1 MKNTPGEKQKRFDTH
16 HAVVIGGS
24 MAGLL
29 AARVLSEHF
38 ERVTIIERDLLID
51 DVQPRKGV
59 PQGRHVHTLLAGG
72 AAILGEY
79 FPDLFAALAKDGA
92 APVITSEVRRY
103 QFGVRVAPVPSPARS
118 LWQSRPFLERHVRT
132 ALLERPNVRILDG
145 CSVTRLMV
153 NDERITGVVLRHR
166 SGQQRED
173 ELAADLVVDA
183 SGRGS
188 RAPQW
193 LASLG
198 YGQVEETCVKIDVGY
213 ASRIY
218 RCPDQLPS
226 DWKVLV
232 ILGTPPDNKR
242 VGVIFP
248 MEGGHWMVT
257 LGGWLRDYP
266 PDDDAGFLEYARSL
280 IQSDLYEA
288 IKEAE
293 PITGI
298 VTYKYSANQWRR
310 YERQPRLPEGFIVM
324 GDAVCAFSPVF
335 GQGMSVAAIEARTLD
350 TCLREQQG
358 STRNA
363 RPAGFPQR
371 FQKSLAS
378 EIKSAWVLSTGYD
391 LRYPGTEG
399 HRSLGLRLFN
409 WYLDRVISL
418 TAFHPSAAAT
428 FFQVWFLL
436 KPLSSLFDPHIV
448 WAVLSR
454 GLLPRWH
461 KSAGP
466 RVQGVASS
474 PVPMSPL
481 DGEIREKERA

>member
-1 MKNTPGEKQKRFDTH
+1 MKNTPGEKQKSFDTH

-38 ERVTIIERDLLID
+38 ERVTIIERNQLLD

-79 FPDLFAALAKDGA
+79 FPDLFAALARDGA
-92 APVITSEVRRY
+92 ASVIPSEVRRY

-118 LWQSRPFLERHVRT
+118 LWQSRPFLEWHVRT

-153 NDERITGVVLRHR
+153 HDERITSVVLRHC
-166 SGQQRED
+166 SGHQRED

-188 RAPQW
+188 HASQW
-193 LASLG
+193 LVSLG
-198 YGQVEETCVKIDVGY
+198 YGQVEETCVTIDVGY
-213 ASRIY
+213 ASRVY
-218 RCPDQLPS
+218 CCPDQLPG

-257 LGGWLRDYP
+257 LGGWLRDYSLA
-266 PDDDAGFLEYARSL
+266 DDTDFLEYAHSL
-280 IQSDLYEA
+280 AQSDLYEA
-288 IKEAE
+288 IKQAE

-298 VTYKYSANQWRR
+298 VTYKCSANQWRR
-310 YERQPRLPEGFIVM
+310 YEHLLSLPEGFIAM
-324 GDAVCAFSPVF
+324 SDFNPVF

-358 STRNA
+358 SARNA
-363 RPAGFPQR
+363 RPASFPQR
-371 FQKSLAS
+371 FQKAIAR
-378 EIKSAWVLSTGYD
+378 EIKMPGCCPQDTTCAIQEPKGIGRWTYVCSTG
-391 LRYPGTEG
+391 T
-399 HRSLGLRLFN
+399 S
-409 WYLDRVISL
+409 I
-418 TAFHPSAAAT
+418 A
-428 FFQVWFLL
+428 
-436 KPLSSLFDPHIV
+436 
-448 WAVLSR
+448 
-454 GLLPRWH
+454 
-461 KSAGP
+461 
-466 RVQGVASS
+466 
-474 PVPMSPL
+474 
-481 DGEIREKERA
+481 